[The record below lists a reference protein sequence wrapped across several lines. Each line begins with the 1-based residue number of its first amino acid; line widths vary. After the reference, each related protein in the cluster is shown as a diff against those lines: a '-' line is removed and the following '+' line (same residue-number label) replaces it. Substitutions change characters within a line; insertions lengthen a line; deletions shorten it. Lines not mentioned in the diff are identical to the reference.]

1 MSAASPEFL
10 LSAQGL
16 CKSYRRRQVVRE
28 VSLAVSPGE
37 IVGLL
42 GSNGAGKTTC
52 FYMLAGL
59 VRPDAGLITFAGQK
73 ITALPVEQ
81 RVGLGIGFL
90 PQESSA
96 FVNLSALD
104 NIRAVM
110 EIAGMPRGEI
120 DAAAQAI
127 LDDIGIGHCA
137 GSEPVQMSGGERRRL
152 EIARALVTKPRLLM
166 LDEPFSAIDP
176 ITVGDLQELLRSLKD
191 RGIAIVISDHNV
203 RETLGVCDRAY
214 IMHAGQIIAS
224 GDSGEVATDEG
235 VRRHYLGSAFKL

>member
-1 MSAASPEFL
+1 MSGQPL

-16 CKSYRRRQVVRE
+16 CKEYRRRKVVRD
-28 VSLAVSPGE
+28 VSLEVSPGE

-59 VRPDAGLITFAGQK
+59 VRPDAGSIALAGADITS
-73 ITALPVEQ
+73 LPVEQ

-110 EIAGMPRGEI
+110 EIAGRPRAGI
-120 DAAAQAI
+120 DAAAQTM

-137 GSEPVQMSGGERRRL
+137 ESEPAQMSGGERRRL

-176 ITVGDLQELLRSLKD
+176 ITVGGLQELLRDLRQRD
-191 RGIAIVISDHNV
+191 IAIVISDHNV
-203 RETLGVCDRAY
+203 RETLGVCDRSY

-224 GDSGEVATDEG
+224 GDSGQVAEDEA
-235 VRRHYLGSAFKL
+235 VRKHYLGSAFRL

>member
-1 MSAASPEFL
+1 MSSEILLAAE
-10 LSAQGL
+10 GL
-16 CKSYRRRQVVRE
+16 CKSYSRRQVVRD
-28 VSLAVSPGE
+28 VSLEVSPGE

-59 VRPDAGLITFAGQK
+59 VRPDAGSIMFSGQTITSV
-73 ITALPVEQ
+73 PVEQ
-81 RVGLGIGFL
+81 RVGLGVGFL

-96 FVNLSALD
+96 FVNLSAID

-110 EIAGMPRGEI
+110 EIVGMPSSEI
-120 DAAAQAI
+120 DGAAQAM

-137 GSEPVQMSGGERRRL
+137 ESQPPQLSGGERRRL

-176 ITVGDLQELLRSLKD
+176 ITVGELQELLRTLKK
-191 RGIAIVISDHNV
+191 RSIAIVISDHNV

-214 IMHAGQIIAS
+214 IMHAGQIIAR
-224 GDSGEVATDEG
+224 GDSEQVATDEA

>member
-1 MSAASPEFL
+1 MSREDAAL
-10 LSAQGL
+10 LVAEGL
-16 CKSYRRRQVVRE
+16 CKAYRRRRVVRD
-28 VSLAVSPGE
+28 VSLEVNPGE

-59 VRPDAGLITFAGQK
+59 VRPDAGSIGFAGQT
-73 ITALPVEQ
+73 ITAVPVEQ

-110 EIAGMPRGEI
+110 EIAGTPRSQI
-120 DAAAQAI
+120 DAAAQDM
-127 LDDIGIGHCA
+127 LDDIGIGHCCE
-137 GSEPVQMSGGERRRL
+137 SEPTQMSGGERRRL
-152 EIARALVTKPRLLM
+152 EIARALVTRPRLLM

-176 ITVGDLQELLRSLKD
+176 ITVGELQELLRTLKK
-191 RGIAIVISDHNV
+191 RSIAIVISDHNV

-224 GDSGEVATDEG
+224 GDSGKVATDEG
-235 VRRHYLGSAFKL
+235 VRKHYLGSAFKL